1 MVQQS
6 PAGQADGAAVVAR
19 RFGCGAYA
27 LELDIRILG
36 ESW

>member
-1 MVQQS
+1 MVQQN
-6 PAGQADGAAVVAR
+6 PAGQADDAAVVAR
-19 RFGCGAYA
+19 QFGCGAYA